1 MNVYLFGSHSGN
13 NLGDAAILTSI
24 LYNCRNLPAHFFVPT
39 PRPKFC
45 ASLKSFGNFTPVNIH
60 PLTLSWRF
68 LGFES
73 LKCLKSC
80 SLALICD
87 GILFGRQLFNP
98 MFNFLSN
105 IFCLLPFLDKW
116 KVDLWCFGAGL
127 GPFQSKASRFMAK
140 ALLSRCSRLLL
151 RDDDSIALAR
161 ALDYQGTIIR
171 VGDLAYLNYV
181 SPDDAG
187 NSIAYELGVF
197 DKAAFGVNITKYL
210 GSWLKRSVDQGKF
223 LANLVDLVR
232 FIKRSMG
239 FEPVF
244 ISTHPMDDDINHA
257 AALEV
262 NCSFISAKKF
272 LSHDLMSFLKKLKF
286 LIGMRFHSLVLSSAV
301 GTPVLAIIYA
311 DKAKSLMNLY
321 KTEDFALTIDAVVEN
336 YWEQPLKRFTED
348 LDRIKIVQ
356 SQVVE
361 REKELARL
369 GIEELAKAVSKE
381 EVKVKHG

>member
-1 MNVYLFGSHSGN
+1 M
-13 NLGDAAILTSI
+13 
-24 LYNCRNLPAHFFVPT
+24 
-39 PRPKFC
+39 
-45 ASLKSFGNFTPVNIH
+45 
-60 PLTLSWRF
+60 
-68 LGFES
+68 
-73 LKCLKSC
+73 
-80 SLALICD
+80 ALICD

-105 IFCLLPFLDKW
+105 IFCLIPFLDKW
-116 KVDLWCFGAGL
+116 EVDLWCFGAGL

-161 ALDYQGTIIR
+161 DLDYQGTIIR

-181 SPDDAG
+181 SSDDVG
-187 NSIAYELGVF
+187 NSIAYEVGIF

-210 GSWLKRSVDQGKF
+210 GSWLKRSVDKGKF

-232 FIKRSMG
+232 FIKRANG
-239 FEPVF
+239 LEPVF
-244 ISTHPMDDDINHA
+244 ISTHPMDDDINYA
-257 AALEV
+257 AATEI
-262 NCSFISAKKF
+262 NCSFISARRF

-311 DKAKSLMNLY
+311 RKAKSLMNLY
-321 KTEDFALTIDAVVEN
+321 KTEDYALTIEAIVEN
-336 YWEQPLKRFTED
+336 HWEQPLKRFTED
-348 LDRIKIVQ
+348 LDRIKIAQ

-369 GIEELAKAVSKE
+369 AIEELAKAVSKE
-381 EVKVKHG
+381 EVKAKLG